1 MLRHLIGLLAGAA
14 LAPVLWSGLAWSA
27 QRVSTT
33 VGEGGGFDAP
43 LTMTAVGVL
52 MAVGVACGFLAGA
65 RISPLA
71 AFCCGGLVLS
81 YALWPV
87 LAPGTVDSALPDW
100 IADDS
105 VLHPLGPVLLL
116 ALPLGTLLF
125 ISSLA
130 PSRWR
135 SRRAEAAGPAAPQQA
150 DPADSVPGPRTEH
163 GPGRPTEPAA
173 PAAPPEPPAAADP
186 GGAVPEHGDPDKT
199 TTPIRRRNIG
209 RPRWRA
215 KAPEPQSDTLEFQR
229 DERR

>member
-1 MLRHLIGLLAGAA
+1 MLRHLIGLLAGVA
-14 LAPVLWSGLAWSA
+14 LAPALWSGLAWSA
-27 QRVSTT
+27 QRVSAT
-33 VGEGGGFDAP
+33 VAEDGGFDAP

-65 RISPLA
+65 RVSPLA

-87 LAPGTVDSALPDW
+87 LAPGTVDSALPGW
-100 IADDS
+100 ITDDS
-105 VLHPLGPVLLL
+105 VLHPLGDVLLL

-135 SRRAEAAGPAAPQQA
+135 SRRAAEAGPAAPQQA
-150 DPADSVPGPRTEH
+150 DPADSAPGPRAEYL
-163 GPGRPTEPAA
+163 PERPAEPAPPA
-173 PAAPPEPPAAADP
+173 GPAAPPAT
-186 GGAVPEHGDPDKT
+186 GMPEQGDPDKT
-199 TTPIRRRNIG
+199 TTPMRRRNIG